1 MERAASDL
9 IDKPIITYDT
19 GRRLATCQDLL
30 VDPER
35 NQVLALLVD
44 KGAILASPK
53 AVPYGHI
60 KAVGANAIV
69 VPQANVIYATDKDKE
84 LKRTFDHRTIRG
96 MRVYGEG
103 GDRLGTVDD
112 MILDDTTG
120 EILYYVVSGGALGD
134 AMRGRRTIVPGEVLN
149 MGRLVCYV
157 PAATAARLEAAQDG
171 PGAPPDQA
179 AGRQVDAITGR
190 PALRAVYG
198 PDDQPIVEAG
208 QVITPD
214 AVNRAQA
221 TGRLPALL
229 MAGGLADARP
239 GLAGLGGQAGAGAS
253 RLRDEAQ
260 RLWDR
265 LAHHSNRLA
274 GEADRRMESSRVD
287 RALGRPASRVVLDRQ
302 DNVIL
307 NTGDIITNAAVAQ
320 ARQAGVLNILLE
332 LGLHPAAPA
341 QHGRPEGALDRPR
354 RPGREPARPGPCD
367 PAAGRRA
374 ATARHRT
381 RAARARPG
389 RALLARAAA
398 RPRARPGGDAA

>member
-1 MERAASDL
+1 
-9 IDKPIITYDT
+9 
-19 GRRLATCQDLL
+19 
-30 VDPER
+30 
-35 NQVLALLVD
+35 
-44 KGAILASPK
+44 
-53 AVPYGHI
+53 
-60 KAVGANAIV
+60 
-69 VPQANVIYATDKDKE
+69 VIYATDKDKE

-171 PGAPPDQA
+171 TGAPPDQA
-179 AGRQVDAITGR
+179 AGQQIDAITGR

-214 AVNRAQA
+214 AVSRAQA

-239 GLAGLGGQAGAGAS
+239 GLAGLSGQAGAGAS

-265 LAHHSNRLA
+265 LAHHSNRLT
-274 GEADRRMESSRVD
+274 GEADRRMESSRID

-320 ARQAGVLNILLE
+320 ARQAGVLNILLDSVYTQRPQLSTADLKAPWTGRAALAE
-332 LGLHPAAPA
+332 NPPGPAPATPPPAPGAPASAAPLA
-341 QHGRPEGALDRPR
+341 GGGAPPPAPGSAERYSPAP
-354 RPGREPARPGPCD
+354 RPGRVPDLEETP
-367 PAAGRRA
+367 
-374 ATARHRT
+374 HE
-381 RAARARPG
+381 
-389 RALLARAAA
+389 
-398 RPRARPGGDAA
+398 